1 MWNTQFQKEGFEV
14 MYIGLFCVMGFF
26 ILVLLVRLVLLQNS
40 IREVADELNNKLN
53 TDTNTLITISSGN
66 RKIRLLAEQI
76 NQQLLELR
84 AEKLNLLNGN
94 LELKTEITNISHDL
108 RTPLTA
114 ICGYLDLLE
123 QEEGVDNVAKYLN
136 VIRERTNVMR
146 SLTEELFRYSLMAL
160 QEEELHIEQVC
171 INDILEQSLVG
182 FYGVFTK
189 KDIIP
194 DI

>member
-1 MWNTQFQKEGFEV
+1 

-26 ILVLLVRLVLLQNS
+26 ILVLLVRLVLLRNS
-40 IREVADELNNKLN
+40 IQEVADKLNDKLN

-66 RKIRLLAEQI
+66 RKIRLLVEQI

-123 QEEGVDNVAKYLN
+123 
-136 VIRERTNVMR
+136 
-146 SLTEELFRYSLMAL
+146 
-160 QEEELHIEQVC
+160 
-171 INDILEQSLVG
+171 
-182 FYGVFTK
+182 
-189 KDIIP
+189 
-194 DI
+194 

>member
-1 MWNTQFQKEGFEV
+1 

-40 IREVADELNNKLN
+40 IQEVADELNDKLN

-123 QEEGVDNVAKYLN
+123 QEEVVDNVAKYLN

-189 KDIIP
+189 KRYNTRYSDARDKNNAIFG
-194 DI
+194 

>member
-1 MWNTQFQKEGFEV
+1 

-26 ILVLLVRLVLLQNS
+26 ILALLVRLVLLQNS
-40 IREVADELNNKLN
+40 IQEVADELNDKLN

-66 RKIRLLAEQI
+66 RKICLLAEQI

-84 AEKLNLLNGN
+84 AEKLNLLNRN

-123 QEEGVDNVAKYLN
+123 QEEVVDNVAKYLN
-136 VIRERTNVMR
+136 VIRERTNMMR
-146 SLTEELFRYSLMAL
+146 SLTEELFQYSLMAL
-160 QEEELHIEQVC
+160 QEEELHIEQYV
-171 INDILEQSLVG
+171 
-182 FYGVFTK
+182 
-189 KDIIP
+189 
-194 DI
+194 